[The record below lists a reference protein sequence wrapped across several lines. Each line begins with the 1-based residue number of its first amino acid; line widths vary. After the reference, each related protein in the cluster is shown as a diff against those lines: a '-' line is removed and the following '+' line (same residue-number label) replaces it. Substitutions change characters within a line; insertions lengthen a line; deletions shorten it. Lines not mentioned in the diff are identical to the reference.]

1 MTARMTSTM
10 SDRSATVLRAENV
23 GVVRGKSRLLN
34 DVDLTLAPG
43 DFVAVLG
50 PNGAGKSTLLGA
62 LAGDH
67 PLSSGSVVIND
78 RSLDTYSPRDL
89 ARTRAVLP
97 QQIVIS
103 FPFTVRE
110 VVAMGRSPWLNEH
123 DDEHIDAAMERLG
136 VTALQHRTYQTLSVG
151 EQARVSMARVLAQD
165 TPLLLL
171 DEPTAVLDIGQQ
183 ERFLAIARSLVDEGR
198 AVVAVLH
205 DLNVAMR
212 FATRVLVLH
221 EGRCVA
227 SGDPQSVLTPA
238 LLSNVYHQKI
248 QVATTTDGRSV
259 ILPEQH

>member
-1 MTARMTSTM
+1 MTTALVARQICVTRGNTQLL
-10 SDRSATVLRAENV
+10 DGVDIEVRSGE
-23 GVVRGKSRLLN
+23 
-34 DVDLTLAPG
+34 
-43 DFVAVLG
+43 FVAVLG

-62 LAGDH
+62 IAGDF
-67 PLSSGSVVIND
+67 PVSSGCVTIDD
-78 RSLDTYSPRDL
+78 RPIAAFAPRDL

-97 QQIVIS
+97 QQIAIS

-110 VVAMGRSPWLNEH
+110 VVAMGRNPWLDGH
-123 DDEHIDAAMERLG
+123 DEEKIDAAMRRLD
-136 VTALQHRTYQTLSVG
+136 VATLSKRTYQTLSVG

-183 ERFLAIARSLVDEGR
+183 ERFLAVARSLVDEGR
-198 AVVAVLH
+198 GVIAVLH

-212 FATRVLVLH
+212 FASRVVVLH

-227 SGDPQSVLTPA
+227 SGEPREVLTPA

-248 QVATTTDGRSV
+248 RVDCTSDGQPV
-259 ILPEQH
+259 ILPDHHG

>member
-1 MTARMTSTM
+1 MSTSLVANGVQV
-10 SDRSATVLRAENV
+10 RRGNAVLLDA
-23 GVVRGKSRLLN
+23 
-34 DVDLTLAPG
+34 VDLTVSSG

-62 LAGDH
+62 IAGDS
-67 PLSSGSVVIND
+67 PLSSGSVTVNG
-78 RSLDTYSPRDL
+78 RSLHEFSPRDL
-89 ARTRAVLP
+89 AQVRAVLP

-110 VVAMGRSPWLNEH
+110 IVAMGRNPWRN
-123 DDEHIDAAMERLG
+123 DQDRRVIDAAMRRLDIDSL
-136 VTALQHRTYQTLSVG
+136 AKRTYQTLSVG

-183 ERFLAIARSLVDEGR
+183 ERFLAVARSLVDEGR
-198 AVVAVLH
+198 GVVAVLH

-212 FATRVLVLH
+212 FATRVVVLH

-227 SGDPQSVLTPA
+227 SGEPREVLTPA

-248 QVATTTDGRSV
+248 RVDSTTDGRPV
-259 ILPEQH
+259 ILPDH

>member
-1 MTARMTSTM
+1 MSSTL
-10 SDRSATVLRAENV
+10 SAHQVR
-23 GVVRGKSRLLN
+23 VVRNGAVLLH
-34 DVDLTLAPG
+34 DVDIAVHAGEL
-43 DFVAVLG
+43 VAVLG

-62 LAGDH
+62 LAGDFA
-67 PLSSGSVVIND
+67 LTGGAVAING
-78 RSLDTYSPRDL
+78 RSLADFSPRDL
-89 ARTRAVLP
+89 ARVRAVLP
-97 QQIVIS
+97 QQITIS

-110 VVAMGRSPWLNEH
+110 IVAMGRGPWLDAH
-123 DDEHIDAAMERLG
+123 DDAKVDAAMQRMDVASL
-136 VTALQHRTYQTLSVG
+136 ADRTYQTLSVG

-212 FATRVLVLH
+212 YATRAVVLH

-227 SGDPQSVLTPA
+227 SGSPQSVLTPA

-248 QVATTTDGRSV
+248 QVTTTADGRSV
-259 ILPEQH
+259 ILPERH

>member
-1 MTARMTSTM
+1 MSTSLSAR
-10 SDRSATVLRAENV
+10 NV
-23 GVVRGKSRLLN
+23 RVVRNGAVLLD
-34 DVDLTLAPG
+34 DVSLEARAGEL
-43 DFVAVLG
+43 VAVLG

-62 LAGDH
+62 IAGDF
-67 PLSSGSVVIND
+67 PLSSGAVEING
-78 RSLDTYSPRDL
+78 RSLADYAPREL
-89 ARTRAVLP
+89 ARSRAVLP
-97 QQIVIS
+97 QQITIS

-110 VVAMGRSPWLNEH
+110 IVAMGRGPWLDDN
-123 DDEHIDAAMERLG
+123 DDERIAA
-136 VTALQHRTYQTLSVG
+136 ALQRMDVVTLANRTYQTLSVG

-212 FATRVLVLH
+212 YATNVVVLH

-227 SGDPQSVLTPA
+227 SGTPQTVLTPA

-248 QVATTTDGRSV
+248 QVTTTADGRAV
-259 ILPEQH
+259 IL

>member
-1 MTARMTSTM
+1 MTTALVARQV
-10 SDRSATVLRAENV
+10 TVM
-23 GVVRGKSRLLN
+23 RGNARLL
-34 DVDLTLAPG
+34 DGVDIEVRSG
-43 DFVAVLG
+43 EFVAVLG

-62 LAGDH
+62 IAGDF
-67 PLSSGSVVIND
+67 PLSSGEVTING
-78 RSLDTYSPRDL
+78 RSIAGFAPRDL
-89 ARTRAVLP
+89 ARIRAVLP

-110 VVAMGRSPWLNEH
+110 VVAMGRNPWLDEH
-123 DDEHIDAAMERLG
+123 DDEKIDAAMRRLD
-136 VTALQHRTYQTLSVG
+136 VEALGGRTYQTLSVG

-183 ERFLAIARSLVDEGR
+183 ERFLAVARALVDEGR
-198 AVVAVLH
+198 GVVAVLH

-212 FATRVLVLH
+212 FASRVVVLH

-227 SGDPQSVLTPA
+227 NGEPRSVLTPA

-248 QVATTTDGRSV
+248 RVENTTDGRPV
-259 ILPEQH
+259 IFPDHRD

>member
-1 MTARMTSTM
+1 MTTSIVAQHVVVKRAGATLLDDVSM
-10 SDRSATVLRAENV
+10 QVSAGEL
-23 GVVRGKSRLLN
+23 
-34 DVDLTLAPG
+34 
-43 DFVAVLG
+43 VAVLG

-62 LAGDH
+62 ISGDF
-67 PLSSGSVVIND
+67 PLTSGSVTING
-78 RSLDTYSPRDL
+78 SEISTMAPKNL
-89 ARTRAVLP
+89 AQLRAVLP
-97 QQIVIS
+97 QQIAIS

-110 VVAMGRSPWLNEH
+110 IVAMGRSPWMNNN
-123 DDEHIDAAMERLG
+123 DDERIESAMQRLE
-136 VTALQHRTYQTLSVG
+136 VASLRKRVYQTLSVG

-198 AVVAVLH
+198 GVVAILH

-212 FATRVLVLH
+212 FATRVVVLH

-227 SGDPQSVLTPA
+227 SGDPESVLTPA

-248 QVATTTDGRSV
+248 QVTTTTDGRSV
-259 ILPEQH
+259 ILPEHR

>member
-1 MTARMTSTM
+1 MNASLSARGIS
-10 SDRSATVLRAENV
+10 
-23 GVVRGKSRLLN
+23 VVRNGTTLL
-34 DVDLTLAPG
+34 DGVDLDVQAGEL
-43 DFVAVLG
+43 VAVLG

-62 LAGDH
+62 IAGDFA
-67 PLSSGSVVIND
+67 LTSGTININGREIGD
-78 RSLDTYSPRDL
+78 YTPRDL
-89 ARTRAVLP
+89 ARARAVLP
-97 QQIVIS
+97 QQITIS

-110 VVAMGRSPWLNEH
+110 IVAMGRGPWQDNN
-123 DDEHIDAAMERLG
+123 DDAKVEAAMQRMD
-136 VTALQHRTYQTLSVG
+136 VVALASRTYQTLSVG

-183 ERFLAIARSLVDEGR
+183 ERFLSIARSLVDEGR

-212 FATRVLVLH
+212 YATRVLVLH

-227 SGDPQSVLTPA
+227 SGSPETVLTPA

-248 QVATTTDGRSV
+248 QVTTTTDGRSV
-259 ILPEQH
+259 ILPERH

>member
-1 MTARMTSTM
+1 MNDRMNGMTPT
-10 SDRSATVLRAENV
+10 ATVLRAEDIA
-23 GVVRGKSRLLN
+23 VVRGRAQLLKGI
-34 DVDLTLAPG
+34 DLTISSG
-43 DFVAVLG
+43 DFIAVLG

-67 PLSSGSVVIND
+67 ALSHGSVTID
-78 RSLDTYSPRDL
+78 SRPLDTYSPREL
-89 ARTRAVLP
+89 ARKRAVLP

-110 VVAMGRSPWLNEH
+110 VVAMGRSPWLDER
-123 DDEHIDAAMERLG
+123 DDVQIDAAMDRLG
-136 VTALQHRTYQTLSVG
+136 VSALQHRTYQTLSVG

-198 AVVAVLH
+198 GVIAVLH

-227 SGDPQSVLTPA
+227 HGDPKSVLTPA

>member
-1 MTARMTSTM
+1 MTTSIVAQHVVVKRADATLLDDVSM
-10 SDRSATVLRAENV
+10 QVSAGEL
-23 GVVRGKSRLLN
+23 
-34 DVDLTLAPG
+34 
-43 DFVAVLG
+43 VAVLG

-62 LAGDH
+62 ISGDF
-67 PLSSGSVVIND
+67 PLTSGSVTING
-78 RSLDTYSPRDL
+78 SEISTMAPKNL
-89 ARTRAVLP
+89 AQLRAVLP
-97 QQIVIS
+97 QQIAIS

-110 VVAMGRSPWLNEH
+110 IVAMGRSPWMNNN
-123 DDEHIDAAMERLG
+123 DDERIESAMQRLE
-136 VTALQHRTYQTLSVG
+136 VASLRKRVYQTLSVG

-198 AVVAVLH
+198 GVVAILH

-212 FATRVLVLH
+212 FATRVVVLH

-227 SGDPQSVLTPA
+227 SGDPESVLTPA

-248 QVATTTDGRSV
+248 QVTTTTDGRSV
-259 ILPEQH
+259 ILPEHR